1 MAVGISPPK
10 NENAHGFGVS
20 WMVGRL
26 TAMGGMR
33 CSIPST
39 LVPTTSFDKQS
50 RVLFGSQFLD
60 GLVCQLPCIALD
72 KCNQFRPYMFKGL
85 LRIPAI
91 VTAYSGRS

>member
-1 MAVGISPPK
+1 
-10 NENAHGFGVS
+10 
-20 WMVGRL
+20 
-26 TAMGGMR
+26 MGGMR

-85 LRIPAI
+85 QSIVIVESNPCRQQWGDVLRQAAAELFQHFEWP
-91 VTAYSGRS
+91 SGSE